1 MAALSGGTR
10 VPAPRPI
17 CLRLGR
23 KIRYSTRFI
32 PLAPVGVKGKLTRLW
47 RARALHL
54 RCPSTQRPCWG
65 CRRRPAGRQSPTR
78 AFAEDL

>member
-32 PLAPVGVKGKLTRLW
+32 PLAPVGVKGKLTRLR
-47 RARALHL
+47 RARERFTCAAPQLSGL
-54 RCPSTQRPCWG
+54 LGAAGDVPRAG
-65 CRRRPAGRQSPTR
+65 KARREPLQKI
-78 AFAEDL
+78 

>member
-1 MAALSGGTR
+1 MAALSDGTR
-10 VPAPRPI
+10 VQVPRPI

-54 RCPSTQRPCWG
+54 RCPSTQRPC
-65 CRRRPAGRQSPTR
+65 
-78 AFAEDL
+78 